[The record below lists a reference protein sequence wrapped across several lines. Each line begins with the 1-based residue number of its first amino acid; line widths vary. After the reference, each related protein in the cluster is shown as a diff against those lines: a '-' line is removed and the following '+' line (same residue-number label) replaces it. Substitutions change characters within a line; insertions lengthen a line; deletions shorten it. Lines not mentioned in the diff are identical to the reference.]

1 MQVIIKPDI
10 RYMKVKIVNRSKHSL
25 PSYSTEFS
33 AGMDIRANLDAPV
46 TLKPLER
53 KLIPTGLFMELPK
66 GFEAQIRPR
75 SGMALKRGISV
86 LNTPGTIDAD
96 YRGEVGIILINLSA
110 DEVVIEDG
118 ERICQMIIARHETVQ
133 WEAVESLEESD
144 RGAGGFGHT
153 GHK

>member
-1 MQVIIKPDI
+1 
-10 RYMKVKIVNRSKHSL
+10 MKVKIVNHSRHDL

-53 KLIPTGLFMELPK
+53 KLIPTGLFIELPK

-75 SGMALKRGISV
+75 SGMALKRGVSV

-96 YRGEVGIILINLSA
+96 YRGEVGIILINLSGEDA
-110 DEVVIEDG
+110 VIEDG

-133 WEAVESLEESD
+133 WDVVESLKESE